1 MFCTAARTASTR
13 GGSAAAL
20 RVRVVPLV
28 SRKATN
34 GGPMHQRRLLSDKAK
49 QQTSDAAAKD
59 TAASANKAKAEAP
72 PAAAEE
78 KKGGW
83 WHSAEFWGGL
93 GALAGWGS
101 EWNSYFLRA
110 ILQLS
115 LMPARSL
122 DLAVHSRQTFLL
134 PP

>member
-1 MFCTAARTASTR
+1 MFCTAARTALTR
-13 GGSAAAL
+13 GGSAAL
-20 RVRVVPLV
+20 RARVVPLA

-34 GGPMHQRRLLSDKAK
+34 GGPMYQRRLLSDKAK
-49 QQTSDAAAKD
+49 QQTSDAAAKG

-101 EWNSYFLRA
+101 EL
-110 ILQLS
+110 LS
-115 LMPARSL
+115 
-122 DLAVHSRQTFLL
+122 
-134 PP
+134 